1 MGLGASL
8 CGVKREIWG
17 PNRPHDA
24 HNAGPWGAA
33 GHFKSAI
40 NPNKNSKYTLWA
52 VFVAVETSVDRIC
65 TV

>member
-1 MGLGASL
+1 M
-8 CGVKREIWG
+8 CGVKKEIWG

-40 NPNKNSKYTLWA
+40 NPNKTFKVHA
-52 VFVAVETSVDRIC
+52 VGSVCGCRNQC
-65 TV
+65 